1 VKDLSPFDF
10 ISAVSDN
17 KKDLIRESDN
27 PALTEK
33 EYLPFIVNRGLSFF
47 DDSILHVNEM
57 NQRHHMFP
65 VGQFDYYRAALRKR
79 KRFSK
84 WFKPEQD
91 VDLDAIQQVY
101 QCSRSIA
108 KLYLKALSKSQLNE
122 IHSRLEKGGN

>member
-1 VKDLSPFDF
+1 MKDLTPFDF

-17 KKDLIRESDN
+17 KKDLIRDADN

-57 NQRHHMFP
+57 NQRHHIFP
-65 VGQFDYYRAALRKR
+65 VAQFDYYRAALRKR
-79 KRFSK
+79 QRFSK
-84 WFKPEQD
+84 WFKPDQD
-91 VDLDAIQQVY
+91 ADLDAIQQVY

-122 IHSRLEKGGN
+122 VHSRLEKGGN

>member
-1 VKDLSPFDF
+1 MKDLSPFDF
-10 ISAVSDN
+10 ISAVSDT
-17 KKDLIRESDN
+17 KKDLIREADN

-57 NQRHHMFP
+57 NQRHHIFP
-65 VGQFDYYRAALRKR
+65 VAQFDYYRAVLRKR

-91 VDLDAIQQVY
+91 SDLDAIQQVY

-108 KLYLKALSKSQLNE
+108 KLYLKALSNSQLKE
-122 IHSRLEKGGN
+122 VHSRLEKGGN